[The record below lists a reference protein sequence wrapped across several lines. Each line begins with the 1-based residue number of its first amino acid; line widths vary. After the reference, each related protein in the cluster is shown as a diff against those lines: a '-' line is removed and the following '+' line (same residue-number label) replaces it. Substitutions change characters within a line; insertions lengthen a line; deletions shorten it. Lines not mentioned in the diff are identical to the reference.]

1 MNIPKKWII
10 IGVIAIILIA
20 FGKYNEAH
28 SIKKSEDSEVV
39 EPIHVDTYAE
49 KFDKKQFNEL
59 SGVYK
64 PVRDYLKK
72 NLDDPSSLEID
83 KTWNLGMNKDSSFSI
98 KTTFRA
104 KNRFNATVLQ
114 AIYCKVYIDGS
125 IDGIKIE

>member
-1 MNIPKKWII
+1 MKTKYII
-10 IGVIAIILIA
+10 IGFVLFIFFLI
-20 FGKYNEAH
+20 GKFVMPQET
-28 SIKKSEDSEVV
+28 KPQEPVKPV
-39 EPIHVDTYAE
+39 EKQLTYAQ

-72 NLDDPSSLEID
+72 SLNDPSSLEID

-104 KNRFNATVLQ
+104 KNEYNALVLQ
-114 AIYCKVYIDGS
+114 AIYCNVDFDGNIS
-125 IDGIKIE
+125 DVKIE